1 MITIVIADD
10 EKLIRAGLKKIL
22 TDSLDISLNII
33 EAKNG
38 QEALNFCE
46 EKHPDIL
53 ITDIRMPVMDGVELM
68 KALSLKETKPKLIV
82 LSGFDDFSYVKAA
95 IQSGASTYILKPV
108 DKKELINSVNA
119 AISDSRKEEKERN
132 EQTLRSIVDEGRI
145 VSNSGLMEL
154 AGKKEYFCISIYG
167 KDGLPEFENTLGIR
181 QFYVLEE
188 KSNFVC
194 IVLPKEDEKIEYDK
208 SLLDYYTIGVSNV
221 AKDFSV
227 LRNLRK
233 NSFIAALECF
243 FDEDGHIIG
252 KKRRG
257 VFKYDA
263 RNRPEDFFE
272 VDQVYEK
279 MVAKLDIA
287 SSEEIQAAV
296 NEIFNIFTKSAGA
309 NSEILYYLYNKIIT
323 NLFVRF
329 PGYSDTDMYL
339 HLKGIMIE
347 SIFEYNNLAEWSSSI
362 VDYTVYLT
370 ALLKQ
375 NTKEASYITDSI
387 EYIKTH
393 FTKNINMAM
402 VANYVSVNYTWFSE
416 QFKQHT
422 GINFNEYLK
431 RLRLEESKRLLEK
444 GCYKVYEVANRSGF
458 GDVKYFMKIFRES
471 TGMSPTEWKNRHSK
485 SDD

>member
-1 MITIVIADD
+1 MITIVVADD
-10 EKLIRAGLKKIL
+10 EKVIRAGLKKMLI
-22 TDSLDISLNII
+22 DSIAVSLNII
-33 EAKNG
+33 EARNG
-38 QEALNFCE
+38 KEALSICE

-53 ITDIRMPVMDGVELM
+53 ITDIRMPIMDGVELM
-68 KALSLKETKPKLIV
+68 KALSTKDIKPKIIV
-82 LSGFDDFSYVKAA
+82 LSGFDDFSYAKVA

-108 DKKELINSVNA
+108 DKKELINSVNS
-119 AISDSRKEEKERN
+119 AISDSRRGEKERN
-132 EQTLRSIVDEGRI
+132 EQTLRSIVDSGRI
-145 VSNSGLMEL
+145 VSSSGLVEL
-154 AGKKEYFCISIYG
+154 AGKKGYFCVSIYG
-167 KDGLPEFENTLGIR
+167 KDGLPEFENALGFR

-188 KSNFVC
+188 RSNFVC
-194 IVLPKEDEKIEYDK
+194 IVLPKEGKNFEYDK

-221 AKDFSV
+221 AKNLSV
-227 LRNLRK
+227 LRSLRK

-252 KKRRG
+252 KKRHG
-257 VFKYDA
+257 LFKYDA
-263 RNRPEDFFE
+263 ANRPEDFYE
-272 VDQVYEK
+272 VDQIYER

-287 SSEEIQAAV
+287 TTEEIQASV
-296 NEIFNIFTKSAGA
+296 NEIFNIFKKSAGVNA
-309 NSEILYYLYNKIIT
+309 EILYYLYNEIIT
-323 NLFVRF
+323 NLFFKF

-339 HLKGIMIE
+339 HMKGIMIE

-375 NTKEASYITDSI
+375 NTKEISYIKEAI
-387 EYIKTH
+387 EYIKTN

-402 VANYVSVNYTWFSE
+402 VANHVSVNYTWFSE

-444 GCYKVYEVANRSGF
+444 GCYKVYEVASRSGF
-458 GDVKYFMKIFRES
+458 GDVKYFMKMFRES
-471 TGMSPTEWKNRHSK
+471 TGMSPTEWKNRHAK
-485 SDD
+485 NDE

>member
-1 MITIVIADD
+1 MITIVVADD
-10 EKLIRAGLKKIL
+10 EKVIRAGLKKIL
-22 TDSLDISLNII
+22 TDSIDISLNII

-38 QEALNFCE
+38 QEALKICE
-46 EKHPDIL
+46 ETHPDIL
-53 ITDIRMPVMDGVELM
+53 ITDIRMPIMDGVELM
-68 KALSLKETKPKLIV
+68 KALSTKTKKPKIIV
-82 LSGFDDFSYVKAA
+82 LSGFDDFSYAKAA

-108 DKKELINSVNA
+108 DKKELINSVNT
-119 AISDSRKEEKERN
+119 AISDSRKEVKEKN
-132 EQTLRSIVDEGRI
+132 EQTLRSIADEGRI
-145 VSNSGLMEL
+145 ASSSGLMKFD
-154 AGKKEYFCISIYG
+154 GKKEYFCVSIYG
-167 KDGLPEFENTLGIR
+167 KDGLPKFENALGSHK
-181 QFYVLEE
+181 FYVLEE

-208 SLLDYYTIGVSNV
+208 SLLENYTIGVSNV

-227 LRNLRK
+227 LRKLRK

-257 VFKYDA
+257 IFKYDA
-263 RNRPEDFFE
+263 ANRPEDFYE

-287 SSEEIQAAV
+287 TTEEILAAV
-296 NEIFNIFTKSAGA
+296 NEIFNIFKKSSGV
-309 NSEILYYLYNKIIT
+309 NSELLYYLYNKIIT

-347 SIFEYNNLAEWSSSI
+347 SIFEYKNLAEWSSSI

-375 NTKEASYITDSI
+375 KTKEISYIKESI

-402 VANYVSVNYTWFSE
+402 VANHVSVNYTWFSE

-431 RLRLEESKRLLEK
+431 RLRLDESKRLLEK

-458 GDVKYFMKIFRES
+458 GDVKYFMKIFREA